1 MATRIP
7 FPQQESDFGS
17 DTRISYSKVDEK
29 FILEEE
35 DGSEWEFDASLGKWM
50 PSVSYSYSLPP
61 SSSHILSIQP
71 CAELITLL
79 RLQVDEGLLQQQQQA
94 YAVPGVDENES
105 AEAALKKRKQADRDA
120 EEVPVRISQVL
131 ASGWK
136 DAALNICLI

>member
-1 MATRIP
+1 MATRTP
-7 FPQQESDFGS
+7 FPQKESDFGS
-17 DTRISYSKVDEK
+17 DTRISYSKVDQK
-29 FILEEE
+29 FILEDD

-50 PSVSYSYSLPP
+50 PSVSATPSTAPSILHPP
-61 SSSHILSIQP
+61 ILSVKP

-120 EEVPVRISQVL
+120 EEVPVRISR
-131 ASGWK
+131 SS
-136 DAALNICLI
+136 